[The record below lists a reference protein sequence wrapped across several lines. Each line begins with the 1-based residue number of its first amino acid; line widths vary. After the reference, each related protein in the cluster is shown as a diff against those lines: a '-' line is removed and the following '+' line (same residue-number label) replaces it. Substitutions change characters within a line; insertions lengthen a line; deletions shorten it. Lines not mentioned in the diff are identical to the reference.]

1 MPDERM
7 ESMRQGIG
15 APPESPEAQHAA
27 EVRRERLAESPPLE
41 EGLGG
46 TSDAETAADEA
57 AMNAALRRGVVDGG
71 GSGGA

>member
-7 ESMRQGIG
+7 DSIREGV
-15 APPESPEAQHAA
+15 APPPESPEAKRAA
-27 EVRRERLAESPPLE
+27 EERRRKLAEEPPVE

-57 AMNAALRRGVVDGG
+57 RMDAARWRGPER
-71 GSGGA
+71 GAP